1 MMMSEKTSSP
11 LIRSTVT
18 DEIFNALGLR
28 RRGFLRRCLGWI
40 FALPTGIFARYMTA
54 VDQAVGRGG
63 LPAGCQK
70 MLDLLGVHAQ
80 AKGTTQIPIKGPAI
94 ILANH
99 PGAYDSIVIGSLI
112 PRADLK
118 FIVSKTRFY
127 QVLPNI
133 HPRFIYVSNDPLER
147 MLALRGA
154 VDHLRQGAVLLQFGS
169 GSIEPDPATHPIGDD
184 VFSKWFPSME
194 IFLRKVP
201 DTHVVPTIASGVLL
215 ERFDNHPLTKLRR
228 GAKDKRLLAE
238 FMQVIQQLVSPKS
251 VTAHP
256 KISFGSPFT
265 LADIN
270 GAGKG
275 RRLMPPIIA
284 RIKEQLKNH
293 LTWIGR

>member
-154 VDHLRQGAVLLQFGS
+154 VDHLRQGGVLLQFGS

-201 DTHVVPTIASGVLL
+201 DTHVVVQP
-215 ERFDNHPLTKLRR
+215 
-228 GAKDKRLLAE
+228 LLA
-238 FMQVIQQLVSPKS
+238 VSCW
-251 VTAHP
+251 
-256 KISFGSPFT
+256 
-265 LADIN
+265 N
-270 GAGKG
+270 G
-275 RRLMPPIIA
+275 LII
-284 RIKEQLKNH
+284 IL
-293 LTWIGR
+293 

>member
-1 MMMSEKTSSP
+1 M
-11 LIRSTVT
+11 
-18 DEIFNALGLR
+18 
-28 RRGFLRRCLGWI
+28 GWV
-40 FALPTGIFARYMTA
+40 FALPTGIFTRYMA
-54 VDQAVGRGG
+54 VIDEAVGRSGP
-63 LPAGCQK
+63 PAGCQK
-70 MLDLLGVHAQ
+70 LLDLLGVQAH
-80 AKGTTQIPIKGPAI
+80 AKGTTQIPEKGPTI

-99 PGAYDSIVIGSLI
+99 PGAYDSIAIGSLI
-112 PRADLK
+112 HRADLK

-133 HPRFIYVSNDPLER
+133 HPMFIYVSKDPQER
-147 MLALRGA
+147 LLALRGV
-154 VDHLRQGAVLLQFGS
+154 VDHLRQGGILLQFGS
-169 GSIEPDPATHPIGDD
+169 GLIEPDPATHPIGDD
-184 VFSKWFPSME
+184 VFSKWSPSME

-215 ERFDNHPLTKLRR
+215 DRFEKHPLTKLRR

-238 FMQVIQQLVSPKS
+238 FMQVIQQLVFPKS

-270 GAGKG
+270 GASKG
-275 RRLMPPIIA
+275 RRVMSSIIA

-293 LTWIGR
+293 LAWIGD